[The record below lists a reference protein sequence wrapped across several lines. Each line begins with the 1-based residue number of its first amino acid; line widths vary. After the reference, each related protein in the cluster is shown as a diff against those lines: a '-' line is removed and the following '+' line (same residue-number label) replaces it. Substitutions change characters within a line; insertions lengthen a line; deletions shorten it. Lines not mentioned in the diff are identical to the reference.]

1 MKWQKV
7 QPVLIIIIFFIAL
20 ALRLPQLTLRPMHG
34 DEAVNAVKFAQL
46 LERGN
51 YIYDPQEYHGPT
63 LYYFT
68 LISTWIGGIDTFK
81 NLSEFS
87 LRIIPVIFG
96 LLIILSLIYLKKD
109 LDKSVMAISIL
120 FLAISPFMVYYN
132 RYFIHES
139 LLVFFSWGIIVTGYV
154 YSQKRNWLTAIVMGI
169 FLGLTISTKETWVIY
184 VFAAVSTLASL
195 GKFRNAIK
203 ELNLKHVM
211 IAICTMLVVII
222 LFYSSFFTNIQGVSD
237 AISAYKNYIIRAGS
251 NDLHNHPWFYYI
263 GLLTYFKM
271 QGFPQWSEALII
283 FLAFIG
289 FILIITRRTE
299 SVKKNYL
306 LKFIAI
312 YTALLMFVFSLIPYK
327 TPWNFLGVMPGL
339 IIIAAFALKELGQ
352 LLYKPAVRFIGQ
364 IVVLAAIIHLL
375 WQSFQLNYIYYAHPA
390 NPYVYA
396 HPTEDVYKIKAQ
408 IDEVVSGH
416 PDGYDLHIQVIAG
429 GNDYWPLPW
438 YLRACNRIGWWD
450 HIPDKDPVAP
460 LIIVNA
466 KLESALIRRLYEVPP
481 PGKRDLYLPL
491 FDSYTE
497 LRPGIELRAYIKK
510 EDWDLVNTS
519 H

>member
-169 FLGLTISTKETWVIY
+169 FLGLTISTKET
-184 VFAAVSTLASL
+184 
-195 GKFRNAIK
+195 
-203 ELNLKHVM
+203 
-211 IAICTMLVVII
+211 
-222 LFYSSFFTNIQGVSD
+222 
-237 AISAYKNYIIRAGS
+237 
-251 NDLHNHPWFYYI
+251 
-263 GLLTYFKM
+263 
-271 QGFPQWSEALII
+271 
-283 FLAFIG
+283 
-289 FILIITRRTE
+289 
-299 SVKKNYL
+299 
-306 LKFIAI
+306 
-312 YTALLMFVFSLIPYK
+312 
-327 TPWNFLGVMPGL
+327 
-339 IIIAAFALKELGQ
+339 
-352 LLYKPAVRFIGQ
+352 
-364 IVVLAAIIHLL
+364 
-375 WQSFQLNYIYYAHPA
+375 
-390 NPYVYA
+390 
-396 HPTEDVYKIKAQ
+396 
-408 IDEVVSGH
+408 
-416 PDGYDLHIQVIAG
+416 
-429 GNDYWPLPW
+429 
-438 YLRACNRIGWWD
+438 
-450 HIPDKDPVAP
+450 
-460 LIIVNA
+460 
-466 KLESALIRRLYEVPP
+466 
-481 PGKRDLYLPL
+481 
-491 FDSYTE
+491 
-497 LRPGIELRAYIKK
+497 
-510 EDWDLVNTS
+510 
-519 H
+519 